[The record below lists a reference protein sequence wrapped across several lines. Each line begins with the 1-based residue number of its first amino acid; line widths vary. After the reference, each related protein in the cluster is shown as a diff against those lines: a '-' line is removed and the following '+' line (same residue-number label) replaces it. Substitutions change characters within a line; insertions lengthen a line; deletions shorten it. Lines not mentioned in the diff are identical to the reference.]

1 MHLVFVLVLAVL
13 VVLFVRSLLTRRPG
27 ASADE
32 GASHPWQSGGTA
44 IGPAPA
50 NAPPVAFVS
59 RGKLFHWSAGQA
71 GVREI
76 QSPYVQG
83 VMDRAERS
91 RRLHGWKE
99 GTAFGSAFSR
109 GGPRGGASDAQ
120 PIRATSIQ
128 FTGPGRVLYFLR
140 DDNVGGLFEQ
150 DLSSGSERRVVHK
163 QHLAFEDLRLS
174 PDGARLLCSQGAKNG
189 TANIALMTVEGAD
202 YRELTGGDTVDTAP
216 AWIPDDPDRV
226 LFQSAGLARDP
237 NGFAIAQ
244 GPSSIQ
250 MAHLKEGTLTPVRED
265 AGHDFL
271 HPRVAP
277 DGGLYFIQRPYEPP
291 RYGTGQALRDALFFP
306 FRLLRAVFHYL
317 NFFSLMYT
325 RKPLTTAGGPEMQ
338 GDLKEILLK
347 GKRIDAEEML
357 RKGRLVSGVP
367 SLVPASWV
375 LVRRDRSGSEQVLAR
390 HVCSFD
396 IAADGTILFSNGC
409 GVFSLGDPKAPRV
422 LLRDQL
428 IADVVVGPAGD

>member
-1 MHLVFVLVLAVL
+1 MHLLFVVVLAVL
-13 VVLFVRSLLTRRPG
+13 VVLLVLSLRPRG
-27 ASADE
+27 SA
-32 GASHPWQSGGTA
+32 
-44 IGPAPA
+44 APA
-50 NAPPVAFVS
+50 DGAAAVSSTGAPPVAFVS
-59 RGKLFHWSAGQA
+59 RGKLFHWNAAQA
-71 GVREI
+71 AVREI

-99 GTAFGSAFSR
+99 GTAFGAAFSR
-109 GGPRGGASDAQ
+109 AGPRGGASAAQ
-120 PIRATSIQ
+120 PIQATSIQ
-128 FTGPGRVLYFLR
+128 FTGPERVLYFLR
-140 DDNVGGLFEQ
+140 DENVGGLFEQ
-150 DLSSGSERRVVHK
+150 DLASGSERRVVHK

-174 PDGARLLCSQGAKNG
+174 PDGARLLCSQQAANG
-189 TANIALMTVEGAD
+189 TANIALMTIEGGD

-226 LFQSAGLARDP
+226 VFQSAGLARDP

-265 AGHDFL
+265 AGSDFL
-271 HPRVAP
+271 HPRVGP
-277 DGGLYFIQRPYEPP
+277 DGSLYFIQRPYEPP
-291 RYGTGQALRDALFFP
+291 RYGTGQALLDALLFP

-325 RKPLTTAGGPEMQ
+325 RKPLTTASGPAMQ
-338 GDLKEILLK
+338 ADLKEILLK

-357 RKGRLVSGVP
+357 RKGALVSGVP

-375 LVRRDRSGSEQVLAR
+375 LVRCDRSGAEQVLAR
-390 HVCSFD
+390 HVSSYD
-396 IAADGTILFSNGC
+396 IAADGTVLFSNGC
-409 GVFSLGDPKAPRV
+409 GVFALGEAKSPRV

-428 IADVVVGPAGD
+428 IADVVVGPSPST

>member
-1 MHLVFVLVLAVL
+1 MHLLFVLVLAAL
-13 VVLFVRSLLTRRPG
+13 VVLLILSLRPRG
-27 ASADE
+27 AA
-32 GASHPWQSGGTA
+32 ASEPVS
-44 IGPAPA
+44 PASVA
-50 NAPPVAFVS
+50 GAPPVAFVS
-59 RGKLFHWSAGQA
+59 RGKLFHWDAKQA
-71 GVREI
+71 AVREI
-76 QSPYVQG
+76 QSPYIQG
-83 VMDRAERS
+83 VMDRLERS

-99 GTAFGSAFSR
+99 GTSFGAAFSR
-109 GGPRGGASDAQ
+109 GGPRDASSAAQ
-120 PIRATSIQ
+120 PIQATSVQ
-128 FTGPGRVLYFLR
+128 FTGPERVLYFLR

-150 DLSSGSERRVVHK
+150 NLADGSERRVVHK
-163 QHLAFEDLRLS
+163 QHLSFEDLRLS
-174 PDGARLLCSQGAKNG
+174 PDGTQLLCAQHAGNG
-189 TANIALMTVEGAD
+189 TANIALMTVEGGD

-216 AWIPDDPDRV
+216 SWIPGDPDRV
-226 LFQSAGLARDP
+226 VFQSAGLARDP
-237 NGFAIAQ
+237 GGFAIAQ

-265 AGHDFL
+265 AGSDFL

-291 RYGTGQALRDALFFP
+291 RYGTGQALLDALLFP
-306 FRLLRAVFHYL
+306 FRLLRAVFHWL

-325 RKPLTTAGGPEMQ
+325 RKPLTTASGPAMQ
-338 GDLKEILLK
+338 GDLKDILLK

-357 RKGRLVSGVP
+357 RKGKLVGGVP

-396 IAADGTILFSNGC
+396 IAADGTVLFSNGC
-409 GVFSLGDPKAPRV
+409 GVFALSGDATKSPRV

-428 IADVVVGPAGD
+428 IADVVVGPCISPADRSTR